1 MGFTVQDLL
10 SGDIVKPRVA
20 PQDNSSAG
28 LGQMLSFLM
37 NSNQQP
43 VAQVAKPEMP
53 SLSELAAI
61 SAGRRKEKQQADAT
75 EQMRQLIGVPEIIE
89 RNSADPLSNQNIVTQ
104 RGTGV
109 SGGRVSMNDALLQM
123 MAHPDSGIAQQAL
136 STYSNLNQPRAANRE
151 GVPSGFYA
159 NADGSITPMA
169 VTGGAPGISNVMDY
183 NIALAVGKAQVPG
196 YGEPEKLQIAKETN
210 DRSIKSADLDE
221 RRFKESQLKDI
232 PPAHR
237 VAYNDNQSFIDNI
250 DKAIKEATDHPDAF
264 GLMNLLPEKATQYI
278 DEKGVGSRALVAN
291 LGAIKR
297 HDMSGAAITNAEQ
310 PYLAPFIPSTSD
322 RSPAIIEKLNKM
334 KNVINSEQSNI
345 VNMYSNPSFR
355 NQPWAEKSQQ
365 SYQPAPSNNPDD
377 YPDYQSYKNRKKQP

>member
-1 MGFTVQDLL
+1 MGFSIADML
-10 SGDIVKPRVA
+10 SGDIVKRRDPV
-20 PQDNSSAG
+20 QDNSSAG
-28 LGQMLSFLM
+28 LGQMLQFLM

-43 VAQVAKPEMP
+43 VAQVPESKYP
-53 SLSELAAI
+53 SLSELADI

-75 EQMRQLIGVPEIIE
+75 EQMRQLIGTRPEAANGIHAPMLGA
-89 RNSADPLSNQNIVTQ
+89 NYGSA
-104 RGTGV
+104 GTGV
-109 SGGRVSMNDALLQM
+109 LGGKTSMNDALLQM
-123 MAHPDSGIAQQAL
+123 IANPDSGIAQQAL

-159 NADGSITPMA
+159 NADGSITPMT

-183 NIALAVGKAQVPG
+183 NIALAGGKAQVPG

-365 SYQPAPSNNPDD
+365 SYQPAPSNTPPSAKD
-377 YPDYQSYKNRKKQP
+377 YLKSRGAPK

>member
-1 MGFTVQDLL
+1 MGFSIADML
-10 SGDIVKPRVA
+10 SGDIVKRRDPV
-20 PQDNSSAG
+20 QDNSSAG
-28 LGQMLSFLM
+28 LGQMLQFLM

-43 VAQVAKPEMP
+43 VAQVPESKYP
-53 SLSELAAI
+53 SLSELADI

-75 EQMRQLIGVPEIIE
+75 EQMRQLIGTRPEAANGIHAPMLGA
-89 RNSADPLSNQNIVTQ
+89 NYGSA
-104 RGTGV
+104 GTGV
-109 SGGRVSMNDALLQM
+109 LGGKTSMNDALLQM
-123 MAHPDSGIAQQAL
+123 IANPDSGIAQQAL

-159 NADGSITPMA
+159 NADGSITPMT

-183 NIALAVGKAQVPG
+183 NIALAGGKAQVPG

-237 VAYNDNQSFIDNI
+237 AAYNDNQSFIDNI

>member
-1 MGFTVQDLL
+1 MGFSIAEML
-10 SGDIVKPRVA
+10 SGNIVQPRQA

-28 LGQMLSFLM
+28 LGQMLQFLM

-53 SLSELAAI
+53 SLSELASI

-75 EQMRQLIGVPEIIE
+75 EQLRQLVGTRPEAANGIHAPMLGA
-89 RNSADPLSNQNIVTQ
+89 NYGSA
-104 RGTGV
+104 GTGV
-109 SGGRVSMNDALLQM
+109 LGGRTSMNDALLQM
-123 MAHPDSGIAQQAL
+123 IANPDSGIAQQAL

-159 NADGSITPMA
+159 NADGSITPMT

-183 NIALAVGKAQVPG
+183 NIALAGGKAQVPG

-237 VAYNDNQSFIDNI
+237 AAYNDNQSFIDNI

-365 SYQPAPSNNPDD
+365 SYQPAPSNTPPSAKD
-377 YPDYQSYKNRKKQP
+377 YLKSRGAPK

>member
-1 MGFTVQDLL
+1 MMGFSIADML
-10 SGDIVKPRVA
+10 SGDIVKRRDPV
-20 PQDNSSAG
+20 QDNSSAG
-28 LGQMLSFLM
+28 LGQMLQFLM

-43 VAQVAKPEMP
+43 VAQVPESKYP
-53 SLSELAAI
+53 SLSELADI

-75 EQMRQLIGVPEIIE
+75 EQMRQLIGTRPEAANGIHAPMLGA
-89 RNSADPLSNQNIVTQ
+89 NYGSA
-104 RGTGV
+104 GTGV
-109 SGGRVSMNDALLQM
+109 LGGKTSMNDALLQM
-123 MAHPDSGIAQQAL
+123 IANPDSGIAQQAL

-159 NADGSITPMA
+159 NADGSITPMT

-183 NIALAVGKAQVPG
+183 NIALAGGKAQVPG

-237 VAYNDNQSFIDNI
+237 AAYNDNQSFIDNI

-278 DEKGVGSRALVAN
+278 DEKGVGSRALIAN

-365 SYQPAPSNNPDD
+365 SYQPAPSNTPPSAKD
-377 YPDYQSYKNRKKQP
+377 YLKSRGAPK